1 MTGGG
6 PAVGAGTGDPDNG
19 TGAGTG
25 DPVGGAGG
33 RAGESGAGDLAEFR
47 FLALAEHVFDAV
59 VVIGVD
65 GNIRYASDSVER
77 LFGYDPDAAV
87 GFDVLRILDDE
98 GVEALRRTFDEMVA
112 GELLTVSLELRAAG
126 ADGNWIDIELIAAN
140 HLDDSIGGIVVHIRD
155 VTERKALE
163 ERAREAER
171 RHATIIDSLV
181 DGVMMVDA
189 DGVVVRL
196 NEAFVA
202 MFGVPTDLML
212 GRRLVEI
219 HELSR
224 SIGVVTTNAD
234 GREVEPTDHPL
245 LKSLATGRRFTG
257 VVHGIRRDGDPPV
270 WIRINSQPIV
280 DESGT
285 VTTGAVASFSDITEG
300 RNATTDLAREE
311 RFLQAMLDNLEEGIV
326 ACDRDGRLTI
336 FNPAA
341 KRLHG
346 LSDRSDPIGK
356 FPSERG
362 LRHPDGSP
370 MAGADNPLVRALAG
384 EHLRD
389 VQLVIETRSGDRR
402 LVSVNGQLLVD
413 ETGDRLGAVV
423 AMHDVTEQKRNE
435 DRLADLA
442 LHDPLTGL
450 ANRNL
455 LAERMREAIERTRA
469 CSGDR
474 PPTGREAG
482 PVQGPGP
489 EARRPGLAVFLLDL
503 DDFKE
508 VNDALGHDAGD
519 DVLVAVGRRLLATVR
534 PSDTVARL
542 GGDEFVVICELD
554 SGDDEMASIAER
566 ISTALSEPYSVDG
579 RIVSVGASVGG
590 VLVDDLSA
598 DPSKLL
604 SRADD
609 AMYDVK
615 WGRRAQRRSMI
626 D

>member
-1 MTGGG
+1 MTA
-6 PAVGAGTGDPDNG
+6 PG
-19 TGAGTG
+19 TGAGG
-25 DPVGGAGG
+25 DDRLGRPDGGG
-33 RAGESGAGDLAEFR
+33 GDLFEFR

-59 VVIGVD
+59 VVIGVE
-65 GNIRYASDSVER
+65 GNIRYASDSVEG
-77 LFGYDPDAAV
+77 LFGYDPSDAV
-87 GFDVLRILDDE
+87 GFDVLRVLDDE
-98 GVEALRRTFDEMVA
+98 GALALRRTFEEMVA
-112 GELLTVSLELRAAG
+112 GDLLTVSLELRAAG
-126 ADGNWIDIELIAAN
+126 PDGHWIDTEVIAAN

-155 VTERKALE
+155 VTERKRLE
-163 ERAREAER
+163 VRAREVER
-171 RHATIIDSLV
+171 RHAAIIDSLV

-189 DGVVVRL
+189 DGVVVRT
-196 NEAFVA
+196 NEAFEV
-202 MFGVPTDLML
+202 MFGVPGDLML
-212 GRRLVEI
+212 GHRLEEI
-219 HELSR
+219 HRLSR
-224 SIGVVTTNAD
+224 SLGVVTTNAE

-245 LKSLATGRRFTG
+245 LKSLETGMRFTG
-257 VVHGIRRDGDPPV
+257 VVHGIRRDGEPPV

-280 DESGT
+280 DEGGQ
-285 VTTGAVASFSDITEG
+285 VAIGAVASFSDITEG
-300 RNATTDLAREE
+300 RNASADLAREE

-341 KRLHG
+341 RRLHG
-346 LSDRSDPIGK
+346 LSDRADPIGK
-356 FPSERG
+356 FPSARG
-362 LRHPDGSP
+362 LRAVDGSP
-370 MAGADNPLVRALAG
+370 LVPEENPLVRALAG

-389 VQLVIETRSGDRR
+389 VQVVIEARTGDRR

-455 LAERMREAIERTRA
+455 LAERLRDAI
-469 CSGDR
+469 
-474 PPTGREAG
+474 GRN
-482 PVQGPGP
+482 GPGA
-489 EARRPGLAVFLLDL
+489 EARAASGRDGDADTGTDTGTDGRAPGLAVFLLDL

-519 DVLVAVGRRLLATVR
+519 DVLVAVGRRLLAAVR

-542 GGDEFVVICELD
+542 GGDEFVVICEID
-554 SGDDEMASIAER
+554 HGDEEMASIAER
-566 ISTALSEPYSVDG
+566 ISSALSEPYSVDG

-590 VLVDDLSA
+590 VLVDDHTV

-609 AMYDVK
+609 AMYEVK
-615 WGRRAQRRSMI
+615 WGRRAQRRSLI